1 MSNIA
6 INPTSLDVRETML
19 PIDGLSAQAQG
30 IIDAIVGTFQCSRD
44 MVVAGMFAVVGTAI
58 GKRLVIEDGK
68 YQNYPCL
75 WVCSVAPSGSNKS
88 TPMRFL
94 LQPLK
99 DRDAYNYG
107 IYREELKLY
116 KAAGDTK
123 AEKPVFRQFL
133 ISDSTPEAR
142 NQVLSVNRDGVLL
155 YRDEL
160 KGMIDDFGRYNR
172 SGELSQLLS
181 IFDADNI
188 IVNRKSDDTLLIEK
202 PFMSILGSIQPS
214 VLQETFSNELMIG
227 NGFVQRWLF
236 VYPDSMP
243 PAMYS
248 DCIMPSSITNDW
260 RSFVY
265 NLLMYDFDIE
275 GGKLYLRGEA
285 KKVYIEYYNRL
296 QLIKVD
302 ADDYMAAVY
311 SKLQIYVIRWAGIAH
326 ILGNNPSSVDISP
339 GEMEY
344 SCRCMDYFE
353 RCAEKVYQILR
364 AGKNRPEAKP
374 MGKEQ
379 MIANVYHLTNPVSQS
394 AVAEALGVTQQYI
407 SKCLKKYPKLSGC
420 RLYDSEH
427 IENEEDMAKIDTTL

>member
-58 GKRLVIEDGK
+58 GKRLVIDDGK

-75 WVCSVAPSGSNKS
+75 WVCSVAPSGCNKS

-107 IYREELKLY
+107 IYREEIKLY
-116 KAAGDTK
+116 KAVGETK
-123 AEKPVFRQFL
+123 ADKPVFNQFL
-133 ISDSTPEAR
+133 VSDSTPEAR
-142 NQVLSVNRDGVLL
+142 NQVLSVNPNGVLL

-181 IFDADNI
+181 IFDSDNI

-214 VLQETFSNELMIG
+214 VLNETFGNELMIG

-296 QLIKVD
+296 QLNKVD
-302 ADDYMAAVY
+302 ADDYMVAIY

-364 AGKNRPEAKP
+364 AGKNRPEARP

-379 MIANVYHLTNPVSQS
+379 MIANVYHLTNPISQS
-394 AVAEALGVTQQYI
+394 AVADALGVTQQYI
-407 SKCLKKYPKLSGC
+407 SKCIKKYPKLSGC

-427 IENEEDMAKIDTTL
+427 IENEEDIVKIDTTL

>member
-6 INPTSLDVRETML
+6 INPTSLDVKETML

-44 MVVAGMFAVVGTAI
+44 MVVAGMFTVVGTAV
-58 GKRLVIEDGK
+58 GKRLVIDDGK

-75 WVCSVAPSGSNKS
+75 WICNIAPSGSNKS

-123 AEKPVFRQFL
+123 AEKPVFNQFL
-133 ISDSTPEAR
+133 VSDSTPEAR
-142 NQVLSVNRDGVLL
+142 NQVLSVNPNGVLL

-181 IFDADNI
+181 VFDSDNI

-214 VLQETFSNELMIG
+214 VLNETFGNELMMG

-236 VYPDSMP
+236 CFPDSVP

-248 DCIMPSSITNDW
+248 DEVIPSSVANDW
-260 RSFVY
+260 RSFIY
-265 NLLMYDFDIE
+265 NLLMYDFNAE

-353 RCAEKVYQILR
+353 RCAEKVYHILCN
-364 AGKNRPEAKP
+364 GKNRPEARP
-374 MGKEQ
+374 MGNEE
-379 MIANVYHLTNPVSQS
+379 MVARLYFANKPKSQR
-394 AVAEALGVTQQYI
+394 AFADALGVSQPYI
-407 SKCLKKYPKLSGC
+407 AKCLKKYSRLSGY
-420 RLYDSEH
+420 RLSSNESVD
-427 IENEEDMAKIDTTL
+427 IEEDNK